1 MQEKDGGRIPAHP
14 FHIFPLFRR
23 LNPMPARTTYT
34 KGREVEYLARDLL
47 VAGGYQVVRNAGSLS
62 PIDLVAW
69 KESGHPVFVQ
79 VKRNKTHIDG
89 TALIAQAYRRD
100 IEALRRMAR
109 PVGSDVELWVW
120 TLNKGWRFYSIL
132 PGGICEVSDH
142 GV

>member
-1 MQEKDGGRIPAHP
+1 MHEKEEGRDHDPSLN
-14 FHIFPLFRR
+14 IFPLSGV
-23 LNPMPARTTYT
+23 LNTMPARTTYT

-47 VAGGYQVVRNAGSLS
+47 IAGGYQVVRNAGSLS

-69 KESGHPVFVQ
+69 QDSGHPVLVQ
-79 VKRNKTHIDG
+79 VKRNKTHLDG

-109 PVGSDVELWVW
+109 PVGSNVELWVW